1 MPPGGIGDLPEYSNS
16 QSNFAQGSRTQVT
29 NLPGF
34 QSYRFSAT
42 FPAEWPHAPVFQQIF
57 LSSISFLAAI
67 WPGNGAFGLFAK
79 APRGHTWDTAER
91 SHGRMLLPLCA
102 ITFAGWLRQDVPREE
117 VCLALGGDHLREAP
131 HAESRR

>member
-1 MPPGGIGDLPEYSNS
+1 MPLAESGIYPSTRIRGATL
-16 QSNFAQGSRTQVT
+16 QRGSRTRVT

-42 FPAEWPHAPVFQQIF
+42 FPAELPHAPVFQQIF

-67 WPGNGAFGLFAK
+67 WPGNGAFGLFAN